1 MLIVCLKNFAV
12 IYFGCV
18 ALIQHELF
26 YLVISCVYMPYIGMV
41 NTSQT
46 MANYG
51 IYYFFYAVYTLFNAT
66 CQFYKYRR

>member
-1 MLIVCLKNFAV
+1 ML
-12 IYFGCV
+12 
-18 ALIQHELF
+18 
-26 YLVISCVYMPYIGMV
+26 

-66 CQFYKYRR
+66 RLFYKYRR